1 VTVGGAKGILDT
13 TSASGDLRNV
23 VKTLGMLPSGYNHS
37 IKIVINDRDLDILA
51 RNLILLLIAMV
62 VEDVDEAAECM
73 IHVWYSCQIRESDL
87 NILQHRIRP
96 LVEAVCEKIKHK
108 PSSTLLVKT
117 WKFETRALRV
127 IMQKS
132 SWDILLSCFD
142 IPSRLTA
149 ERAREIR
156 TAINHAPSRVDYRHR
171 FMCYL
176 SPAHRIAFSRFRE
189 DSILLPFGTPR
200 HDFQKPN
207 P

>member
-1 VTVGGAKGILDT
+1 
-13 TSASGDLRNV
+13 
-23 VKTLGMLPSGYNHS
+23 MLPGGYNHS
-37 IKIVINDRDLDILA
+37 IEIVINDRDIDIVA
-51 RNLILLLIAMV
+51 RNLILLLIAVV

-73 IHVWYSCQIRESDL
+73 IHVWYSSHIRESDL

-96 LVEAVCEKIKHK
+96 LVEVVCEKIKHK
-108 PSSTLLVKT
+108 PSNRLLGKT
-117 WKFETRALRV
+117 WKFETKVLKV
-127 IMQKS
+127 VMQKS
-132 SWDILLSCFD
+132 SWDILLSFFD
-142 IPSRLTA
+142 IPAGLTA

-156 TAINHAPSRVDYRHR
+156 AAIDHAPSRVDYRHR

-189 DSILLPFGTPR
+189 DNILLPFGAPR